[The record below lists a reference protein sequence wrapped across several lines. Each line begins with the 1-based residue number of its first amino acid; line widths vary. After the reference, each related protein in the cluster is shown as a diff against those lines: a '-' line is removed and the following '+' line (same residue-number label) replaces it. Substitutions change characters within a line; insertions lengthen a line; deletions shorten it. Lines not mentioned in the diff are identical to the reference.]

1 MKPPPPPPPFPL
13 LNYRSAIFQ
22 DPAQPVSPHSTLMFK
37 ALLVSCPTAFSR
49 PDHYQRHLCTAKSRQ
64 LLYLFPVMP
73 SYMLC
78 FFLYVSCTQ
87 TTNSNFYRPQ
97 TSNENERS
105 CRPES
110 REKHAQWRS
119 PHCGDP
125 KQEGQEACLR
135 TVVSIFL
142 QGSPVRL
149 PYDAAQDPCGGV
161 LISLLGTRV
170 ADSTLSGHVDM
181 YGLNM
186 RCLAARVNYKTLI
199 IICALFT
206 LVTVLLWNKCSSDK
220 AIQVPRHLSSG
231 FRADALEKRAAASE
245 SNNYVNHMAKQSE
258 EAFPQEQQKA
268 PPVVGGF
275 NNNGGGKVL
284 GLKYEEID
292 CLINDEHTIKGRRE
306 GNEVFLPFTW
316 VEKYFDVYG
325 KVVQYDGYDRFEF
338 SHSYSK
344 VYAQRAPYHP
354 DGVFMSFEG
363 YNVEVRDRVKCIS
376 GVEGVPLST
385 QWGPQGY
392 FYPIQIAQYGLSHY
406 SKNLTEKPPHIE
418 VYETAEDRDKNS
430 KPSDWTVPKGCFMAS
445 VADKSRFT
453 NVKQFIAPETSEGV
467 SLQLGNTKDFI
478 ISFDLKFLTNGS
490 VSVVL
495 ETTEKN
501 QLFTVHYVSNTQLIA
516 FKERDIYYGIG
527 PRTSWSTV
535 TRDLVTDLRK
545 GVGLSNTKAVKPTR
559 IMPKKVVRLIA
570 KGKGFLDNITIST
583 TAHMAAF
590 FAASDWLVR
599 NQDEKGGWPIMVTRK
614 LGEGFKSL
622 EPGWYS
628 AMAQGQAISTLV
640 RAYLL
645 TKDHIFLSSALRA
658 TAPYKFL
665 SEQHGVK
672 AVFMNKHDW
681 YEEYPTTPSSF
692 VLNGFMYSLIGL
704 YDLKETAGEKLGKEA
719 RSLYERGMESLK
731 AMLPLY
737 DTGSGTIY
745 DLRHFMLGIAPNLAR
760 WDYHT
765 THINQL
771 QLLSTID
778 ESPIFKEFVKRWKS
792 YLKGSRAKH
801 N

>member
-1 MKPPPPPPPFPL
+1 
-13 LNYRSAIFQ
+13 
-22 DPAQPVSPHSTLMFK
+22 
-37 ALLVSCPTAFSR
+37 
-49 PDHYQRHLCTAKSRQ
+49 
-64 LLYLFPVMP
+64 
-73 SYMLC
+73 
-78 FFLYVSCTQ
+78 
-87 TTNSNFYRPQ
+87 
-97 TSNENERS
+97 
-105 CRPES
+105 
-110 REKHAQWRS
+110 
-119 PHCGDP
+119 
-125 KQEGQEACLR
+125 
-135 TVVSIFL
+135 
-142 QGSPVRL
+142 
-149 PYDAAQDPCGGV
+149 
-161 LISLLGTRV
+161 
-170 ADSTLSGHVDM
+170 
-181 YGLNM
+181 M

-199 IICALFT
+199 VICALFT
-206 LVTVLLWNKCSSDK
+206 LVTVLLWNKCSSDR
-220 AIQVPRHLSSG
+220 AIQFPRHLNSG
-231 FRADALEKRAAASE
+231 FRVDGLDKRAAASE
-245 SNNYVNHMAKQSE
+245 SNHYVNHGARQQLE

-275 NNNGGGKVL
+275 NSNRGSKVL

-325 KVVQYDGYDRFEF
+325 KVVQYDGYERFEF

-418 VYETAEDRDKNS
+418 VYETAEDTDKNS
-430 KPSDWTVPKGCFMAS
+430 KTNDWTVPKGCFMAS

-453 NVKQFIAPETSEGV
+453 NVKQFIAPEASEGV

-501 QLFTVHYVSNTQLIA
+501 QLFTVHYVSNAQLIA
-516 FKERDIYYGIG
+516 FKERDVYYGIG

-545 GVGLSNTKAVKPTR
+545 GVGLSNTKAVKPTK

-599 NQDEKGGWPIMVTRK
+599 NQDDRGGWPIMVTRK

-622 EPGWYS
+622 GPGWYS
-628 AMAQGQAISTLV
+628 AMAQGQAISALV

-645 TKDHIFLSSALRA
+645 TKDHTFLSSALRA
-658 TAPYKFL
+658 TAPYKLL

>member
-1 MKPPPPPPPFPL
+1 MWLKDSFR
-13 LNYRSAIFQ
+13 N
-22 DPAQPVSPHSTLMFK
+22 
-37 ALLVSCPTAFSR
+37 
-49 PDHYQRHLCTAKSRQ
+49 RH
-64 LLYLFPVMP
+64 
-73 SYMLC
+73 
-78 FFLYVSCTQ
+78 
-87 TTNSNFYRPQ
+87 
-97 TSNENERS
+97 
-105 CRPES
+105 
-110 REKHAQWRS
+110 
-119 PHCGDP
+119 
-125 KQEGQEACLR
+125 
-135 TVVSIFL
+135 
-142 QGSPVRL
+142 
-149 PYDAAQDPCGGV
+149 GV
-161 LISLLGTRV
+161 
-170 ADSTLSGHVDM
+170 
-181 YGLNM
+181 NM

-199 IICALFT
+199 VICALFT
-206 LVTVLLWNKCSSDK
+206 LVTVLLWNRCSSDK
-220 AIQVPRHLSSG
+220 TTQVPRNLNSG
-231 FRADALEKRAAASE
+231 FRVDGLEKRTAASE
-245 SNNYVNHMAKQSE
+245 SNSYVNNLAKQQSE
-258 EAFPQEQQKA
+258 EASPQEQQRA

-275 NNNGGGKVL
+275 NSNGNKIL

-292 CLINDEHTIKGRRE
+292 CLINDEHTVKGRRE
-306 GNEVFLPFTW
+306 GNEVFLPFSW
-316 VEKYFDVYG
+316 VEKYFEVYG
-325 KVVQYDGYDRFEF
+325 KIAQYDGYDRFEF

-406 SKNLTEKPPHIE
+406 SKNLTERPPHIE
-418 VYETAEDRDKNS
+418 VYETAEDKDKS
-430 KPSDWTVPKGCFMAS
+430 SRAIDWTVPKGCS
-445 VADKSRFT
+445 VSTVPDKFRFT
-453 NVKQFIAPETSEGV
+453 NVKQFVVPENTEGA
-467 SLQLGNTKDFI
+467 SLQLGNSRDFI
-478 ISFDLKFLTNGS
+478 ISFDLKFITNGS
-490 VSVVL
+490 ISVVL

-501 QLFTVHYVSNTQLIA
+501 QLFTIHYVSNTQLIA
-516 FKERDIYYGIG
+516 FKDRDIYYGIG
-527 PRTSWSTV
+527 PRTIWSTV

-545 GVGLSNTKAVKPTR
+545 GVGLSNTKAVKQTK
-559 IMPKKVVRLIA
+559 IMPKKVIRLIT
-570 KGKGFLDNITIST
+570 KGKGFIDNVTIST

-622 EPGWYS
+622 DPGWYS

-645 TKDHIFLSSALRA
+645 TKDHTFLNSALQA
-658 TAPYKFL
+658 TAPYKL
-665 SEQHGVK
+665 PSEQHGVR

-681 YEEYPTTPSSF
+681 YEEYPTSPSSF

-719 RSLYERGMESLK
+719 KSLYDRGMESLK

-745 DLRHFMLGIAPNLAR
+745 DLRHFMLSSAPNLAR

-792 YLKGSRAKH
+792 YLKGGRAKH

>member
-1 MKPPPPPPPFPL
+1 MHHSWVEGDHCSEPVNCFSSDLVPL
-13 LNYRSAIFQ
+13 LET
-22 DPAQPVSPHSTLMFK
+22 DVET
-37 ALLVSCPTAFSR
+37 
-49 PDHYQRHLCTAKSRQ
+49 
-64 LLYLFPVMP
+64 
-73 SYMLC
+73 
-78 FFLYVSCTQ
+78 
-87 TTNSNFYRPQ
+87 
-97 TSNENERS
+97 
-105 CRPES
+105 
-110 REKHAQWRS
+110 
-119 PHCGDP
+119 
-125 KQEGQEACLR
+125 
-135 TVVSIFL
+135 
-142 QGSPVRL
+142 
-149 PYDAAQDPCGGV
+149 DAYGV
-161 LISLLGTRV
+161 
-170 ADSTLSGHVDM
+170 
-181 YGLNM
+181 NM

-206 LVTVLLWNKCSSDK
+206 LVTVLLWNRCSSDR
-220 AIQVPRHLSSG
+220 AGPFPRSLAG
-231 FRADALEKRAAASE
+231 PERRAAAASE
-245 SNNYVNHMAKQSE
+245 SDPARQQSE
-258 EAFPQEQQKA
+258 EASPQEQQKA
-268 PPVVGGF
+268 PPVAGGF
-275 NNNGGGKVL
+275 NGNKAP
-284 GLKYEEID
+284 GL
-292 CLINDEHTIKGRRE
+292 N
-306 GNEVFLPFTW
+306 
-316 VEKYFDVYG
+316 
-325 KVVQYDGYDRFEF
+325 
-338 SHSYSK
+338 YSK
-344 VYAQRAPYHP
+344 VYTQRAPYHP

-418 VYETAEDRDKNS
+418 VYETAEEKDKTGRS
-430 KPSDWTVPKGCFMAS
+430 VDWTVPKGCS
-445 VADKSRFT
+445 LSTVSDKAKFT
-453 NVKQFIAPETSEGV
+453 SVKQFVAPENTEGV
-467 SLQLGNTKDFI
+467 SLQLGNTRDFI
-478 ISFDLKFLTNGS
+478 ISFDLKFVTNGS

-516 FKERDIYYGIG
+516 FKDRDIYYGIG
-527 PRTSWSTV
+527 PRTSWSTL

-545 GVGLSNTKAVKPTR
+545 GVGLSNTKAVKQTK
-559 IMPKKVVRLIA
+559 IMPKRVVRLVA
-570 KGKGFLDNITIST
+570 KGRGFLDNITISA

-590 FAASDWLVR
+590 FAASNWLVR
-599 NQDEKGGWPIMVTRK
+599 NQDERGGWPIMVTRK

-622 EPGWYS
+622 DPGWYS

-645 TKDHIFLSSALRA
+645 TKDHAFLSSALRA
-658 TAPYKFL
+658 TAPYKL
-665 SEQHGVK
+665 PSEQRGVK
-672 AVFMNKHDW
+672 AVFMNRHDW
-681 YEEYPTTPSSF
+681 YEEYPTSPSSF

-719 RSLYERGMESLK
+719 RVLYERGMESLK

-745 DLRHFMLGIAPNLAR
+745 DLRHFMLGTAPNLAR

-792 YLKGSRAKH
+792 YLRGGRAKH